1 MKPETARILS
11 NDYQDVRL
19 FSLHTWRDAASL
31 QASPGY
37 GPYVVMQTAIDPD
50 NLRSIVEDFILA
62 RTGRWLPMDH
72 FRRLPQETR
81 RELFVYSA
89 ASEVIEVLRG
99 LLGKPTIERGQPAD
113 TNSPSPTHTDA
124 SDDSLNQAISEAFQR
139 GAVTSP

>member
-1 MKPETARILS
+1 MKPETARTLS

-31 QASPGY
+31 QASPGH

-50 NLRSIVEDFILA
+50 NLRTVVEDFILG

-72 FRRLPQETR
+72 FRQLPQETR
-81 RELFVYSA
+81 RELFVFSA

-113 TNSPSPTHTDA
+113 PNTATPSQTA
-124 SDDSLNQAISEAFQR
+124 GSDDSLNQAISEAFQR